1 MVTVDPEF
9 KSLIDALTEQEHDD
23 LEKSISDNGFNKA
36 FPIILWKGH
45 DNIIVDGYNRYEIC
59 QKLGIEP
66 EYVEQEF
73 ESREAVKEWMVKAQ
87 LARRNLSP
95 EQLAYFR
102 GLRYNTEK
110 ASYGGSGCK
119 TCNLKTN
126 EKLAKEFGV
135 SARTVSNDGKYSAVI
150 DRICQVCDV
159 SKQEILRGFKRT
171 DILGLADTSDNKLKS
186 ELEKLSKEEKKK
198 KTAKGSCPYYL
209 EFSPEMNKKITTLA
223 RGDVQRLFENLIDQ
237 EFERRGL

>member
-9 KSLIDALTEQEHDD
+9 KQLIDALTEQERED
-23 LEKSISDNGFNKA
+23 LETNIRENGFNKA

-45 DNIIVDGYNRYEIC
+45 DIIVDGYNRFEIC
-59 QKLGIEP
+59 QKLCVEP

-73 ESREAVKEWMVKAQ
+73 ENREAVKEWMVKAQ

-110 ASYGGSGCK
+110 SSYGGAGCK
-119 TCNLKTN
+119 TCNSKTN

-135 SARTVSNDGKYSAVI
+135 SARTVSNDGKYNEAV
-150 DRICQVCDV
+150 DRICKVCDM
-159 SKQEILRGFKRT
+159 SKQEVLRGFKRT
-171 DILGLADTSDNKLKS
+171 DILGFADMPEGKIKGELDKLRKG
-186 ELEKLSKEEKKK
+186 EKKK
-198 KTAKGSCPYYL
+198 KTAKGVCPYYL
-209 EFSPEMNKKITTLA
+209 EFEPEVNKKITTLA
-223 RGDVQRLFENLIDQ
+223 RGNVQALFEALINA
-237 EFERRGL
+237 EFERRAL